1 MKWNKAINEISDM
14 NKKERTE
21 RSPVEQGVSPRRCLM
36 YILNNWELY
45 AEWCQEGRN
54 PIDFLMTMP
63 GRITEKDIEWAQK
76 SLEQKAG

>member
-1 MKWNKAINEISDM
+1 MKKGKLNKDEPLVCLV
-14 NKKERTE
+14 ER
-21 RSPVEQGVSPRRCLM
+21 GVSPRRCLA

>member
-1 MKWNKAINEISDM
+1 MA
-14 NKKERTE
+14 KEETHE
-21 RSPVEQGVSPRRCLM
+21 KENDGLPVEIERLVSPRRCLT

-63 GRITEKDIEWAQK
+63 RRITEKDIEWAQK